1 MYKHLH
7 PKYVLTLPTKQ
18 GTQSSAQALAV
29 HFLAEKDLKAS
40 PQQETRQTG
49 TQEGEGDVSLCWGR
63 QDTSTGACKDVGLQG
78 WEGGAEMW
86 RNLQRGWW
94 GISTTS
100 SELRM
105 RSKNRAGLNQQQK
118 QMLEG
123 HPASQW
129 DIVKKSRPRNDFS
142 FVTAPWHPWEPQERN
157 KPLDLSPFSN

>member
-78 WEGGAEMW
+78 
-86 RNLQRGWW
+86 
-94 GISTTS
+94 
-100 SELRM
+100 
-105 RSKNRAGLNQQQK
+105 
-118 QMLEG
+118 
-123 HPASQW
+123 
-129 DIVKKSRPRNDFS
+129 
-142 FVTAPWHPWEPQERN
+142 
-157 KPLDLSPFSN
+157 